1 MRNKW
6 FTVLVY
12 VSLVFLMLV
21 LARKGYLYIP
31 TILDLPAL
39 LLSISLMF
47 SGFLTSAI
55 TWHRSIRERH
65 PEIHLRDSIISI
77 GLSIF
82 MKYLPGKIWSILG
95 PPGYIAT
102 TYDLSTRQLSA
113 ISLDNQLLLLWS
125 GLLIGIIGLLLNE
138 SSSLALIGMSASLTL
153 LLGAAI
159 FSQTFHGPIE
169 NLASLILKKSIQIPR
184 IPPSS
189 AARILPYHFLTWAF
203 WCSGFYFLSTAVTN
217 DHVAPTAGA
226 GFALGATLGIMAII
240 APGGIGVR
248 EGIISGYLA
257 ATGIGLAPAATIAV
271 TSRLW
276 FLVGEFFMFLV
287 ALTLKNSGR
296 PRKGGQSARIC

>member
-1 MRNKW
+1 MRNNW

-12 VSLVFLMLV
+12 ISLASLILV
-21 LARKGYLYIP
+21 LVRKGYLYIP
-31 TILDLPAL
+31 TIFDLPAL
-39 LLSISLMF
+39 LLSILLLF
-47 SGFLTSAI
+47 AGFLTSAV

-65 PEIHLRDSIISI
+65 PEIRLRDSMISI

-82 MKYLPGKIWSILG
+82 MKYLPGKVWSILG

-125 GLLIGIIGLLLNE
+125 GLLIGIVGLLLNE
-138 SSSLALIGMSASLTL
+138 SPLALIGMSASLIL

-159 FSQTFHGPIE
+159 FSQAFHRPIE
-169 NLASLILKKSIQIPR
+169 SLAGLILKKSIQIPR
-184 IPPSS
+184 IPPLS

-203 WCSGFYFLSTAVTN
+203 WCSGFYFLSIAITN
-217 DHVAPTAGA
+217 DHISPTAGS

-257 ATGIGLAPAATIAV
+257 TTGIGLAPAATIAV

-276 FLVGEFFMFLV
+276 FLIGEFFMFLV
-287 ALTLKNSGR
+287 AFALRNPGR
-296 PRKGGQSARIC
+296 PRKDGQSARIR